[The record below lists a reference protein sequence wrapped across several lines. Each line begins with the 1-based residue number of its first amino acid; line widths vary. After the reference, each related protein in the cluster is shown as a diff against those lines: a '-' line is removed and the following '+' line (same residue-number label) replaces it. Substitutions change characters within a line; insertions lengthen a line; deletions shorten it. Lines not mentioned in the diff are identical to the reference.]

1 MLRVQL
7 CEACGTEI
15 VDRRDGVCPSCG
27 AMLPLRTGELSTVET
42 LAEAEAAEPEPVDES
57 ADEPES
63 ESTDDRPTPADD
75 GDLVETDAPHVET
88 GAPAGEA
95 DRLPSPDVDTTEPT
109 TPGTATSIPA
119 NAVTTAVPDPEFTNP
134 APAPTPTP
142 TKAST
147 PLPATAVAV
156 EPASASAA
164 GEAPGE
170 QTATESGP
178 RVLWHPDS
186 LPTTLKRTPSRR
198 RWFLLGGLALAV
210 VAAIVAVVLIVVA
223 AVPHRVEGLALLR
236 DLPTKPTV
244 GTWELAHPLDDEV
257 PAGDELYLNGYTAS
271 PNTALLVWS
280 TDRPLDQSALDD
292 APGETVVSLVNTANG
307 HTLWD
312 RRVTELSPEFDRFDA
327 PVVVS
332 PPDAAAIVLSQGDLM
347 VAVSRRDGHVVSTS
361 QEHSSVEGIGFA
373 DFAAPAA
380 FVPGLE
386 GDLLISS
393 TTADGTG
400 TVGRYRS
407 TDLTDPV
414 WEVSGDAGERATTAG
429 DKLFYDGAVYS
440 LDDGST
446 IDWQGD
452 LSWYYQQVGGDLVA
466 IDYSG
471 NDTTI
476 RGVDDRTG
484 AERWKATGALPVV
497 LDASGLL
504 VVADQSG
511 ERVRRLDP
519 RSGEVE
525 WRSGLTSTWDG
536 AYTVGDTIMLGDGE
550 GGYTGVGARD
560 GEIRYEEQDAEGSL
574 VGYSDRTLLLTLDG
588 TLVGIDS
595 TTGERS
601 WSVDSAGDEYSFTAW
616 GGSPLAVATVVAAG
630 SGSAAVLGIGDADR
644 D

>member
-1 MLRVQL
+1 
-7 CEACGTEI
+7 
-15 VDRRDGVCPSCG
+15 
-27 AMLPLRTGELSTVET
+27 MLPLRTGELSTVET

-63 ESTDDRPTPADD
+63 ESADDRPTPADD
-75 GDLVETDAPHVET
+75 GDLFETDAPHVET
-88 GAPAGEA
+88 DAPAGEA

-109 TPGTATSIPA
+109 PANTATSIPA
-119 NAVTTAVPDPEFTNP
+119 IAVPTPVPDAESTNP
-134 APAPTPTP
+134 APAS
-142 TKAST
+142 A
-147 PLPATAVAV
+147 LHAATAVAAG
-156 EPASASAA
+156 PASASAA

-170 QTATESGP
+170 QTATATAP
-178 RVLWHPDS
+178 RALWHPDS
-186 LPTTLKRTPSRR
+186 LPTTAKRTPSRR

-257 PAGDELYLNGYTAS
+257 AAGDELYLNGYTAS

-280 TDRPLDQSALDD
+280 TDRPLDQTALDD

-484 AERWKATGALPVV
+484 AERWKATEALPVV

-588 TLVGIDS
+588 TLVGIDA

>member
-88 GAPAGEA
+88 DAPAGEA

-109 TPGTATSIPA
+109 PANTATSIPA
-119 NAVTTAVPDPEFTNP
+119 IAVPTPVPDAESTNP
-134 APAPTPTP
+134 APAS
-142 TKAST
+142 A
-147 PLPATAVAV
+147 LHAATAVAAG
-156 EPASASAA
+156 PASASAA

-170 QTATESGP
+170 QTATATAP
-178 RVLWHPDS
+178 RALWHPDS
-186 LPTTLKRTPSRR
+186 LPTTAKRTPSRR

-280 TDRPLDQSALDD
+280 TDRPLDQTALDD

-414 WEVSGDAGERATTAG
+414 WEVNGDAGERAITAG

-497 LDASGLL
+497 LDARGLL

-588 TLVGIDS
+588 TLVGIDA
-595 TTGERS
+595 TTGERD

>member
-1 MLRVQL
+1 
-7 CEACGTEI
+7 
-15 VDRRDGVCPSCG
+15 
-27 AMLPLRTGELSTVET
+27 MLPLRTGELSTVQT
-42 LAEAEAAEPEPVDES
+42 PAEAEAAAEPEPADES
-57 ADEPES
+57 ES
-63 ESTDDRPTPADD
+63 ESTDDRPTPTDD

-88 GAPAGEA
+88 GAPAAEA
-95 DRLPSPDVDTTEPT
+95 DRLPSPDVDTVEPT
-109 TPGTATSIPA
+109 NPGTATSIAPS
-119 NAVTTAVPDPEFTNP
+119 AVPTQVPDPESTNP
-134 APAPTPTP
+134 APTQ
-142 TKAST
+142 AST
-147 PLPATAVAV
+147 PHPATAAWD
-156 EPASASAA
+156 EPASASSA

-170 QTATESGP
+170 PTAP
-178 RVLWHPDS
+178 RALWHPDS
-186 LPTTLKRTPSRR
+186 LPSTVKRTPSRR
-198 RWFLLGGLALAV
+198 RWFILGGFALAV

-244 GTWELAHPLDDEV
+244 GTWELAHPLDGEV

-280 TDRPLDQSALDD
+280 TDRPLDQTTLDD

-536 AYTVGDTIMLGDGE
+536 AYTVGDTIMLGDGD

-560 GEIRYEEQDAEGSL
+560 GEIRYEERDAEGSL
-574 VGYSDRTLLLTLDG
+574 VGYSDRTLLLTLDD
-588 TLVGIDS
+588 TLVGIDA

>member
-27 AMLPLRTGELSTVET
+27 AMLPLRTDELSTVET
-42 LAEAEAAEPEPVDES
+42 PAEAAAEPEP
-57 ADEPES
+57 ADELQS

-88 GAPAGEA
+88 GAPAAEA
-95 DRLPSPDVDTTEPT
+95 DRLPSPDVDTIEPT
-109 TPGTATSIPA
+109 NPGTATSIAPS
-119 NAVTTAVPDPEFTNP
+119 AVPTPVPDPESTDP
-134 APAPTPTP
+134 APAQ
-142 TKAST
+142 AST
-147 PLPATAVAV
+147 PHPATVAAA
-156 EPASASAA
+156 EPASATAA
-164 GEAPGE
+164 GEAPQE
-170 QTATESGP
+170 PTAP
-178 RVLWHPDS
+178 RALWHPDS
-186 LPTTLKRTPSRR
+186 LPTTVKRTTSRR

-280 TDRPLDQSALDD
+280 TDRPLDQTTLDD

-414 WEVSGDAGERATTAG
+414 WEVNGDAGERATTAG

-588 TLVGIDS
+588 TLVGIDA
-595 TTGERS
+595 TTGERG

>member
-42 LAEAEAAEPEPVDES
+42 LAEAEAEAAEPEPVDES

-88 GAPAGEA
+88 DAPAGEA

-109 TPGTATSIPA
+109 PANTATSIPA
-119 NAVTTAVPDPEFTNP
+119 IAVPTPVPDAESTNP
-134 APAPTPTP
+134 APAS
-142 TKAST
+142 A
-147 PLPATAVAV
+147 LHAATAVAAG
-156 EPASASAA
+156 PASASAA

-170 QTATESGP
+170 QTATATAP
-178 RVLWHPDS
+178 RALWHPDS
-186 LPTTLKRTPSRR
+186 LPTTAKRTPSRR

-257 PAGDELYLNGYTAS
+257 AAGDELYLNGYTAS

-280 TDRPLDQSALDD
+280 TDRPLDQTALDD

-574 VGYSDRTLLLTLDG
+574 VGYSDRALLLTLDG
-588 TLVGIDS
+588 TLVGIDA

>member
-42 LAEAEAAEPEPVDES
+42 AAVPEQESLDES
-57 ADEPES
+57 TDELES
-63 ESTDDRPTPADD
+63 ESTDDQPTTADD

-88 GAPAGEA
+88 GAPAAEA

-109 TPGTATSIPA
+109 NPGTATSIAPS
-119 NAVTTAVPDPEFTNP
+119 AVPTPVPDPESTDP
-134 APAPTPTP
+134 APAQ
-142 TKAST
+142 AST
-147 PLPATAVAV
+147 PHPATVAAA
-156 EPASASAA
+156 EPASATAA
-164 GEAPGE
+164 GEAREEP
-170 QTATESGP
+170 TA
-178 RVLWHPDS
+178 RRALWHPDS
-186 LPTTLKRTPSRR
+186 LPTTVKRTPSRR

-236 DLPTKPTV
+236 DLPTKPAV
-244 GTWELAHPLDDEV
+244 GTWELTHPLDDEV

-280 TDRPLDQSALDD
+280 TDRPLDQTTLDD

-574 VGYSDRTLLLTLDG
+574 VGYSDRTLLLTLDD
-588 TLVGIDS
+588 TLVGIDA
-595 TTGERS
+595 TTGERG

-630 SGSAAVLGIGDADR
+630 SDAVAVLGIGDADR

>member
-1 MLRVQL
+1 
-7 CEACGTEI
+7 
-15 VDRRDGVCPSCG
+15 
-27 AMLPLRTGELSTVET
+27 MLPLRTGELSTVET
-42 LAEAEAAEPEPVDES
+42 PAEAEATELEPEPSDES
-57 ADEPES
+57 TDELES
-63 ESTDDRPTPADD
+63 ESTDGRPTTADE
-75 GDLVETDAPHVET
+75 DLVETHAAHVET
-88 GAPAGEA
+88 DAAAGDA
-95 DRLPSPDVDTTEPT
+95 DRVPSPDLDPTEPA

-119 NAVTTAVPDPEFTNP
+119 TAVPTPVPDPDSTNPSP
-134 APAPTPTP
+134 APA
-142 TKAST
+142 ST
-147 PLPATAVAV
+147 PHPATAAAA
-156 EPASASAA
+156 EPASATAA

-170 QTATESGP
+170 PIAP
-178 RVLWHPDS
+178 RALWHPDS
-186 LPTTLKRTPSRR
+186 LPTTAKRTPSRR

-223 AVPHRVEGLALLR
+223 AVPHRVEGLAVLR

-280 TDRPLDQSALDD
+280 TDRPLDQTTLDD
-292 APGETVVSLVNTANG
+292 APGETVISLVNTANG

-574 VGYSDRTLLLTLDG
+574 VGYSDRTLLLTLDD
-588 TLVGIDS
+588 TLVGIDA
-595 TTGERS
+595 TTGDRS
-601 WSVDSAGDEYSFTAW
+601 WSVDSVGDEYSFTAW

-630 SGSAAVLGIGDADR
+630 SDSPAVLGIGDADR

>member
-1 MLRVQL
+1 
-7 CEACGTEI
+7 
-15 VDRRDGVCPSCG
+15 
-27 AMLPLRTGELSTVET
+27 MLPLRTGELSTVES
-42 LAEAEAAEPEPVDES
+42 PVDS
-57 ADEPES
+57 TPGPEV
-63 ESTDDRPTPADD
+63 ELPDRPTDDLPTDDLPTDDD
-75 GDLVETDAPHVET
+75 GDSLGADATVVDTDRV
-88 GAPAGEA
+88 
-95 DRLPSPDVDTTEPT
+95 PSPDVDPAV
-109 TPGTATSIPA
+109 PASADTATPSA
-119 NAVTTAVPDPEFTNP
+119 
-134 APAPTPTP
+134 APTPIAGPVSTGSDIAAAPAAEAASSTAHSDPTSSAAPMTTTGNGPAVGAPVGETP
-142 TKAST
+142 E
-147 PLPATAVAV
+147 
-156 EPASASAA
+156 EPAV
-164 GEAPGE
+164 
-170 QTATESGP
+170 TAP
-178 RVLWHPDS
+178 RVAWHPDS
-186 LPTTLKRTPSRR
+186 LPTAVKRVPSRR

-244 GTWELAHPLDDEV
+244 GTWDLAHPLDDEV

-280 TDRPLDQSALDD
+280 TDRPLDQTTLED
-292 APGETVVSLVNTANG
+292 APGETVISLVNTANG

-332 PPDAAAIVLSQGDLM
+332 PPDSAAIVLSQGDLM

-407 TDLTDPV
+407 SDLADPV

-446 IDWQGD
+446 IEWEGE

-476 RGVDDRTG
+476 RGVDGPTG

-497 LDASGLL
+497 LDGSGLL
-504 VVADQSG
+504 VVADQTG

-536 AYTVGDTIMLGDGE
+536 AYTVGDTIMLGDGD

-574 VGYSDRTLLLTLDG
+574 VGYSDRTLLLTLDD
-588 TLVGIDS
+588 TLVAIDA
-595 TTGERS
+595 TTGDRS
-601 WSVDSAGDEYSFTAW
+601 WSVDSAGDEYAFTAW
-616 GGSPLAVATVVAAG
+616 GGSPLAVASVIAAG
-630 SGSAAVLGIGDADR
+630 SASPAVVGIGDVDG

>member
-1 MLRVQL
+1 
-7 CEACGTEI
+7 
-15 VDRRDGVCPSCG
+15 
-27 AMLPLRTGELSTVET
+27 MLPLRTDELSTVET
-42 LAEAEAAEPEPVDES
+42 PAEAAAEPEP
-57 ADEPES
+57 ADELQS

-88 GAPAGEA
+88 GAPAAEA
-95 DRLPSPDVDTTEPT
+95 DRLPSPDVDTIEPT
-109 TPGTATSIPA
+109 NPGTATSIAPS
-119 NAVTTAVPDPEFTNP
+119 AVPTPVPDPESTNP
-134 APAPTPTP
+134 APTQ
-142 TKAST
+142 AST
-147 PLPATAVAV
+147 PHPATVAAA
-156 EPASASAA
+156 EPASATAA
-164 GEAPGE
+164 GEAPE
-170 QTATESGP
+170 EPTAP
-178 RVLWHPDS
+178 RALWHPDS
-186 LPTTLKRTPSRR
+186 LPTTVKRTPSRR

-244 GTWELAHPLDDEV
+244 GTWELTHPLDDEV

-280 TDRPLDQSALDD
+280 TDRPLDQTTIDD
-292 APGETVVSLVNTANG
+292 APGETVISLVNTANG

-312 RRVTELSPEFDRFDA
+312 RRVTELSPDFDRFDA

-440 LDDGST
+440 LDDGSS

-452 LSWYYQQVGGDLVA
+452 LSWYYQQVGDDLVA

-476 RGVDDRTG
+476 RGVDGSTG

-574 VGYSDRTLLLTLDG
+574 VGYSDRTLLLTLDES
-588 TLVGIDS
+588 LVGIDA

-601 WSVDSAGDEYSFTAW
+601 WSVASAGDEYSFTAW

-644 D
+644 G

>member
-1 MLRVQL
+1 
-7 CEACGTEI
+7 
-15 VDRRDGVCPSCG
+15 
-27 AMLPLRTGELSTVET
+27 MLPLRTGELSTVQT
-42 LAEAEAAEPEPVDES
+42 PAEAEAAAEPEPEDES
-57 ADEPES
+57 ES
-63 ESTDDRPTPADD
+63 ESTDDRPTPTDD

-88 GAPAGEA
+88 GAPAAEA
-95 DRLPSPDVDTTEPT
+95 VLPPSPDVDTVEPT
-109 TPGTATSIPA
+109 NRGTATSIAPS
-119 NAVTTAVPDPEFTNP
+119 AVPTPVPDPESTNP
-134 APAPTPTP
+134 APAQ
-142 TKAST
+142 AST
-147 PLPATAVAV
+147 PHPATAAAD
-156 EPASASAA
+156 EPASASSA

-170 QTATESGP
+170 PAAP
-178 RVLWHPDS
+178 RALWHPDS
-186 LPTTLKRTPSRR
+186 LPSTVKRTPSRR
-198 RWFLLGGLALAV
+198 RWFILGGFALAV

-244 GTWELAHPLDDEV
+244 GTWELAHPLDGEV

-280 TDRPLDQSALDD
+280 TDRPLDQTTLDD

-536 AYTVGDTIMLGDGE
+536 AYTVGDTIMLGDGD

-560 GEIRYEEQDAEGSL
+560 GEIRYEERDAEGSL
-574 VGYSDRTLLLTLDG
+574 VGYSDRTLLLTLDD
-588 TLVGIDS
+588 TLVGIDA

-630 SGSAAVLGIGDADR
+630 SDSAAVLGIGDADR

>member
-1 MLRVQL
+1 
-7 CEACGTEI
+7 
-15 VDRRDGVCPSCG
+15 
-27 AMLPLRTGELSTVET
+27 MLPLRTGELSTVET
-42 LAEAEAAEPEPVDES
+42 LAEAEAADEPEP
-57 ADEPES
+57 AAEPER

-75 GDLVETDAPHVET
+75 GDLVETDAPQVET
-88 GAPAGEA
+88 DAPAAEA
-95 DRLPSPDVDTTEPT
+95 DRLPSPDLDTTEPT
-109 TPGTATSIPA
+109 NPGTATSIAPS
-119 NAVTTAVPDPEFTNP
+119 AVP
-134 APAPTPTP
+134 APAQDPESTNPTPTQ
-142 TKAST
+142 AST
-147 PLPATAVAV
+147 PLPATAAAA

-170 QTATESGP
+170 QTATETAP
-178 RVLWHPDS
+178 RALWHPDS
-186 LPTTLKRTPSRR
+186 LPTTVKRTPSRR
-198 RWFLLGGLALAV
+198 RWFLIGGLALAV

-280 TDRPLDQSALDD
+280 TDRPLDQTTIDD

-393 TTADGTG
+393 TTADRTG

-452 LSWYYQQVGGDLVA
+452 LSWYYQQVGGELVA

-550 GGYTGVGARD
+550 GGYTGVGARN

-588 TLVGIDS
+588 TLVGIDA

>member
-1 MLRVQL
+1 
-7 CEACGTEI
+7 
-15 VDRRDGVCPSCG
+15 
-27 AMLPLRTGELSTVET
+27 MLPLRTGELSTVET
-42 LAEAEAAEPEPVDES
+42 AAVPEQESLDES
-57 ADEPES
+57 TDELES
-63 ESTDDRPTPADD
+63 ESTDDQPTTADD

-88 GAPAGEA
+88 GAPAAEA

-109 TPGTATSIPA
+109 NPGTATSIAPS
-119 NAVTTAVPDPEFTNP
+119 AVPTPVPDPESTDP
-134 APAPTPTP
+134 APAQ
-142 TKAST
+142 AST
-147 PLPATAVAV
+147 PHPATVAAA
-156 EPASASAA
+156 EPASATAA
-164 GEAPGE
+164 GEAREEP
-170 QTATESGP
+170 TA
-178 RVLWHPDS
+178 RRALWHPDS
-186 LPTTLKRTPSRR
+186 LPTTVKRTPSRR

-236 DLPTKPTV
+236 DLPTKPAV
-244 GTWELAHPLDDEV
+244 GTWELTHPLDDEV

-280 TDRPLDQSALDD
+280 TDRPLDQTTLDD

-574 VGYSDRTLLLTLDG
+574 VGYSDRTLLLTLDD
-588 TLVGIDS
+588 TLVGIDA
-595 TTGERS
+595 TTGERG

-630 SGSAAVLGIGDADR
+630 SDAVAVLGIGDADR

>member
-1 MLRVQL
+1 
-7 CEACGTEI
+7 
-15 VDRRDGVCPSCG
+15 
-27 AMLPLRTGELSTVET
+27 MLPLRTGELSTVQT
-42 LAEAEAAEPEPVDES
+42 PAEAAAEPEP

-63 ESTDDRPTPADD
+63 ESTDDRSTPADD

-88 GAPAGEA
+88 GAPAAEA
-95 DRLPSPDVDTTEPT
+95 DRPPSPDVDTVEPT
-109 TPGTATSIPA
+109 NRGTATSIAPS
-119 NAVTTAVPDPEFTNP
+119 AVPTPVPDPESTNP
-134 APAPTPTP
+134 APAQ
-142 TKAST
+142 AST
-147 PLPATAVAV
+147 PHPATAAAD
-156 EPASASAA
+156 EPASASSA

-170 QTATESGP
+170 PAAP
-178 RVLWHPDS
+178 RALWHPDS
-186 LPTTLKRTPSRR
+186 LPSTVKRTPSRR
-198 RWFLLGGLALAV
+198 RWFILGGFALAV

-280 TDRPLDQSALDD
+280 TDRPLDQTTLDD

-429 DKLFYDGAVYS
+429 DKLFYDGAVFS

-511 ERVRRLDP
+511 ERVRRLDL

-536 AYTVGDTIMLGDGE
+536 AYTVGDTIMLGDGD

-560 GEIRYEEQDAEGSL
+560 GEIRYEERDAEGSL
-574 VGYSDRTLLLTLDG
+574 VGYSDRTLLLTLDD
-588 TLVGIDS
+588 TLVGIDA

-630 SGSAAVLGIGDADR
+630 SDSAAVLGIGDADR

>member
-1 MLRVQL
+1 
-7 CEACGTEI
+7 
-15 VDRRDGVCPSCG
+15 
-27 AMLPLRTGELSTVET
+27 MLPLRTGELSTVET

-75 GDLVETDAPHVET
+75 GDLVET
-88 GAPAGEA
+88 GAPAAEA

-119 NAVTTAVPDPEFTNP
+119 SAVTTPVPDPESTN
-134 APAPTPTP
+134 PTPTP
-142 TKAST
+142 TQAST
-147 PLPATAVAV
+147 PLPATAAAA

-170 QTATESGP
+170 QTATETAP
-178 RVLWHPDS
+178 RALWHPDS
-186 LPTTLKRTPSRR
+186 LPTTVKRTPSRR

-236 DLPTKPTV
+236 DLPTRPTV

-280 TDRPLDQSALDD
+280 TDRPLDQTALDD

-574 VGYSDRTLLLTLDG
+574 VAYSDRTLLLTLDG
-588 TLVGIDS
+588 TLVGIDA

-630 SGSAAVLGIGDADR
+630 SDAVAVLGIGDTDR

>member
-1 MLRVQL
+1 
-7 CEACGTEI
+7 
-15 VDRRDGVCPSCG
+15 
-27 AMLPLRTGELSTVET
+27 MLPLRTGELSTVET

>member
-1 MLRVQL
+1 MQL

-42 LAEAEAAEPEPVDES
+42 LAEAEAEAAEPEPVDES

-109 TPGTATSIPA
+109 PANTATSIPA
-119 NAVTTAVPDPEFTNP
+119 IAVPTPVPDAESTNP
-134 APAPTPTP
+134 APAS
-142 TKAST
+142 A
-147 PLPATAVAV
+147 LHAATAVAAG
-156 EPASASAA
+156 PASASAA

-170 QTATESGP
+170 QTATATAP
-178 RVLWHPDS
+178 RALWHPDS
-186 LPTTLKRTPSRR
+186 LPTTAKRTPSRR

-257 PAGDELYLNGYTAS
+257 AAGDELYLNGYTAS

-280 TDRPLDQSALDD
+280 TDRPLDQTALDD

-550 GGYTGVGARD
+550 GEYTGVGARD

-588 TLVGIDS
+588 TLVGIDA

-630 SGSAAVLGIGDADR
+630 SGSAAVLGIGDTDR